1 MLFSSI
7 SPFHSTI
14 SDLYV
19 QPTISSDVQSLHSY
33 DANASPFQF
42 PVTATSSDAI
52 GTCTVHT
59 LFPNSTMSGHS
70 LTTVDLTCIHGPCFP
85 TTPQHPSITYRFY
98 QGIWL

>member
-33 DANASPFQF
+33 DANASPCQF
-42 PVTATSSDAI
+42 PVTATSSDAT
-52 GTCTVHT
+52 GTCTVRT
-59 LFPNSTMSGHS
+59 LFPNPTMSGHS
-70 LTTVDLTCIHGPCFP
+70 FTTVVLTCIHGPCIR
-85 TTPQHPSITYRFY
+85 TTTKPSGLTYRLY
-98 QGIWL
+98 QGIRL